1 MLYFTLVPNYVKP
14 EEEIK
19 KLLGQLRLLTLTVR
33 HFFSPSFM
41 FIGRGGMIVSKIS
54 SASVSSFNC

>member
-1 MLYFTLVPNYVKP
+1 MCMYGVLRMLYFTLVPNYVKP

-19 KLLGQLRLLTLTVR
+19 VIGPTPLLTLTVR

-41 FIGRGGMIVSKIS
+41 FIGRGGGGGGYDSK
-54 SASVSSFNC
+54 

>member
-19 KLLGQLRLLTLTVR
+19 VIGPTPLLTLTVR

-41 FIGRGGMIVSKIS
+41 FIGRGGGV
-54 SASVSSFNC
+54 